1 MGNPFR
7 QAMSGPQGQG
17 GQRNLAPALLQHIQS
32 FQGDPMQQLQE
43 KINSSG
49 VNQEQVNQL
58 YSAAEKIAQRMMGG
72 PADKNRPG

>member
-1 MGNPFR
+1 MANPFKT
-7 QAMSGPQGQG
+7 ALGGPQAPQRS
-17 GQRNLAPALLQHIQS
+17 QRNFAPALLQHLQN

-58 YSAAEKIAQRMMGG
+58 YSAAEKIAQRMMGVL
-72 PADKNRPG
+72 PRR